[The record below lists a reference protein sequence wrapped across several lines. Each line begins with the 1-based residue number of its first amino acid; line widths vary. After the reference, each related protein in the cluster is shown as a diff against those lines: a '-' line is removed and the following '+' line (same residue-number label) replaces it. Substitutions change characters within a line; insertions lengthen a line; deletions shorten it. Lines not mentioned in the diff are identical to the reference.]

1 MSYRDRSFSWD
12 LVLENGFQDP
22 DSILFQKN
30 KFSSECINNNSEKSR
45 ENNPDIKI
53 KEEIHLFKETK
64 SEILTKHDD
73 DVDLKAALVN
83 IQANSNDTEDNTK
96 KIGYY
101 TKEERQL
108 MITKF
113 REKKSKR
120 CWNKQVKNYCRKR
133 LADMRPRVKGRFIP
147 KEVCTNDFNLD
158 IILGKE
164 KYYLEDLYS
173 IASDTTTA
181 TTSE

>member
-12 LVLENGFQDP
+12 LALENGFQDS
-22 DSILFQKN
+22 DSTLFEKN
-30 KFSSECINNNSEKSR
+30 KSPSEFINDNSEKSS
-45 ENNPDIKI
+45 ENNPDKKI
-53 KEEIHLFKETK
+53 KEEIHLFREAK
-64 SEILTKHDD
+64 SEISIEHD
-73 DVDLKAALVN
+73 DVDLKTSLNN

-108 MITKF
+108 IITKF

-120 CWNKQVKNYCRKR
+120 CWNKQVKYYCRKR
-133 LADMRPRVKGRFIP
+133 LADTRPRVKGRFIP

-158 IILGKE
+158 IILSSKE

-173 IASDTTTA
+173 VASDTTTA